1 MYDNFIHKKL
11 LCICSVDELR
21 LISICLLICIIHG
34 NLLLLFFFF
43 SEADTEDSQRSTD
56 ANADLSHMKMIFF
69 GNRKKL
75 HISI

>member
-11 LCICSVDELR
+11 LCICRVDELR
-21 LISICLLICIIHG
+21 LISICYYAIFMEIYC
-34 NLLLLFFFF
+34 FWVFF

-56 ANADLSHMKMIFF
+56 ANTDLSHMKMIFF